1 MPEAK
6 QHTQQKFI
14 VGGLLLL
21 GGFVFLLLPNM
32 VTEPWIAA
40 DDSSTAPVAPAPLVS
55 PSTAAEKTKY
65 RQDSQKVLAQII
77 AARDSLQE
85 RSVEYW
91 GDFDFRQA
99 IALVD
104 QGDEQYGYGNYRES
118 LASYQQS
125 LLELQRLQDK
135 AQITLENALADA
147 SNAIENAQPGDV
159 AIAQQAANTAITIA
173 PDDSRSQQ
181 ILARTSQLE
190 ALVEALQLGEQHLQR
205 KELAT
210 AKAYF
215 QKALALDGQHKKATA
230 ALSSVDQAIVEQ
242 TFRGYMSRGFKKL
255 EDNNFDAATAAF
267 NEAGRIYTNHP
278 AVDQALSQL
287 ETRRSQLTVS
297 RQMREAAA
305 FERQEDWQKALAL
318 YQALLKTDP
327 SLTEA
332 SVRTVGVTVRANL
345 DEQLKMALKDPL
357 ALSSPNAYNRAQRLV
372 TDADSIKNPGP
383 KLQQQVSELKR
394 LLQQS
399 TVAVNVE
406 LRSNNL
412 TEVTLFRV
420 AELGTFENTSLQLRP
435 GRYIAAGTRLGF
447 RDVRV
452 EFTISGEPLDQPIW
466 VSCEEAI

>member
-1 MPEAK
+1 M
-6 QHTQQKFI
+6 
-14 VGGLLLL
+14 
-21 GGFVFLLLPNM
+21 LPLQ
-32 VTEPWIAA
+32 
-40 DDSSTAPVAPAPLVS
+40 PL
-55 PSTAAEKTKY
+55 T
-65 RQDSQKVLAQII
+65 
-77 AARDSLQE
+77 
-85 RSVEYW
+85 
-91 GDFDFRQA
+91 
-99 IALVD
+99 
-104 QGDEQYGYGNYRES
+104 
-118 LASYQQS
+118 
-125 LLELQRLQDK
+125 
-135 AQITLENALADA
+135 
-147 SNAIENAQPGDV
+147 
-159 AIAQQAANTAITIA
+159 
-173 PDDSRSQQ
+173 
-181 ILARTSQLE
+181 
-190 ALVEALQLGEQHLQR
+190 
-205 KELAT
+205 
-210 AKAYF
+210 
-215 QKALALDGQHKKATA
+215 
-230 ALSSVDQAIVEQ
+230 
-242 TFRGYMSRGFKKL
+242 
-255 EDNNFDAATAAF
+255 
-267 NEAGRIYTNHP
+267 TNHP

-452 EFTISGEPLDQPIW
+452 EFTISGESLDQPIW

>member
-1 MPEAK
+1 
-6 QHTQQKFI
+6 
-14 VGGLLLL
+14 
-21 GGFVFLLLPNM
+21 
-32 VTEPWIAA
+32 
-40 DDSSTAPVAPAPLVS
+40 
-55 PSTAAEKTKY
+55 
-65 RQDSQKVLAQII
+65 
-77 AARDSLQE
+77 
-85 RSVEYW
+85 
-91 GDFDFRQA
+91 
-99 IALVD
+99 
-104 QGDEQYGYGNYRES
+104 
-118 LASYQQS
+118 
-125 LLELQRLQDK
+125 
-135 AQITLENALADA
+135 
-147 SNAIENAQPGDV
+147 
-159 AIAQQAANTAITIA
+159 
-173 PDDSRSQQ
+173 
-181 ILARTSQLE
+181 LE